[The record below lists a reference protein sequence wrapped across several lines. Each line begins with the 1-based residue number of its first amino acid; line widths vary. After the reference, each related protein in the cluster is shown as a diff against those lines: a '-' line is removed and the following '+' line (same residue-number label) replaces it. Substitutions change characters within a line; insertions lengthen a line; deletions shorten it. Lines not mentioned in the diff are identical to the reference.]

1 MNLIKKILIA
11 FIIII
16 FSYIIWRLLIKRN
29 IILKGMNNQLGQT
42 IEPFDLGVY
51 TDPAKAELNKLIDKK
66 ITLNMQSIQPE
77 YANLPLKEYCIKG
90 AYNSAY
96 TGSYMN
102 YDMLTYLLGRGVR
115 FFDLEVY
122 YVKDSTTGNYSPQVG
137 YSTDGK
143 FISMDSKNTLLLDN
157 VFSTLVAGAF
167 SNTSPNGADPLFI
180 NLRIKSNNTDV
191 YHAVAASVDYV
202 LKSNLYANEDK
213 TRKVTKNTHMSKLL
227 GKVVL
232 MVDKTIN
239 RDYRSLCS
247 CEKGNQTCYDLTKYI
262 NIESG
267 GEDMN
272 LNKYV
277 DILAQ
282 NPVPI
287 KIKNDNLRT
296 DIQNMNM
303 AFPSVLP
310 ENASNPEISTF
321 ITHYGIELVP
331 FKFYQKDDG
340 LLKYETFF
348 NDNIAGVVPLARSL
362 AYFQKMDRLQNG
374 G

>member
-16 FSYIIWRLLIKRN
+16 FSYIIWRLLMKRN
-29 IILKGMNNQLGQT
+29 IILKGMDNQSGQT

-96 TGSYMN
+96 TGTYMN

-122 YVKDSTTGNYSPQVG
+122 YVKDPTTGDYSPQVG

-143 FISMDSKNTLLLDN
+143 FVSMESTNTLLLDN
-157 VFSTLVAGAF
+157 VLSTLVAGAF
-167 SNTSPNGADPLFI
+167 SNTSPNGGDPLFI

-191 YHAVAASVDYV
+191 YHAVASSVDYV
-202 LKSNLYANEDK
+202 LKSKLFINSDGS
-213 TRKVTKNTHMSKLL
+213 RKVTQNTRMSQLL

-232 MVDKTIN
+232 LVDKTID
-239 RDYRSLCS
+239 RDYKSHCA
-247 CEKGNQTCYDLTKYI
+247 CAKDKQTCYDLTKYI

-272 LNKYV
+272 LNRYT

-303 AFPSVLP
+303 AFPNVLP

-321 ITHYGIELVP
+321 ITNYGIEIVP

-340 LLKYETFF
+340 LLQYETFF
-348 NDNIAGVVPLARSL
+348 NDNNAGLIPLARSL
-362 AYFQKMDRLQNG
+362 AYFQKMDRIQNG